1 MSLSY
6 VVIPYLM
13 ASQIIKACGK
23 QINLAQVL
31 LFLVCIYNAYHFFH
45 KRGVFFRITAVTFE
59 QSN

>member
-31 LFLVCIYNAYHFFH
+31 LFLVCIYNAYHFFP
-45 KRGVFFRITAVTFE
+45 KRGVFFTITAVTFD